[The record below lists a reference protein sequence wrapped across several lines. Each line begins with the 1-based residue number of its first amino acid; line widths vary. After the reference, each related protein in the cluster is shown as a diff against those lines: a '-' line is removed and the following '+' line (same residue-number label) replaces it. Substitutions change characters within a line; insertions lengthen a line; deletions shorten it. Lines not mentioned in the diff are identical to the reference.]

1 MTSTDDQKNFF
12 RLGEIIMEIARKL
25 HVELDGQNA
34 PGITGSQ
41 FFVLRQICS
50 RGRLTVSE
58 VAEKL
63 GVSLSAIT
71 ALVDRLVKS
80 GLVVRSRDGKD
91 RRLVWLEATEKGEE
105 TMESCMEGRKKVV
118 EKYFSRLP
126 EEDLQKLI
134 DVYEKIL
141 FMIKADEKMAKR

>member
-1 MTSTDDQKNFF
+1 MTGTERQKNFF
-12 RLGEIIMEIARKL
+12 RFGEIIMEIARKL
-25 HVELDGQNA
+25 HIELDEQNV

-80 GLVVRSRDGKD
+80 GLVVRSRDEKD
-91 RRLVWLEATEKGEE
+91 RRLVWLEATDKGKE
-105 TMESCMEGRKKVV
+105 TMRNCMEGRKKVA
-118 EKYFSRLP
+118 EKYFSQLS
-126 EEDLQKLI
+126 EEDVQKLV
-134 DVYEKIL
+134 DVYGKIL
-141 FMIKADEKMAKR
+141 SMIKSEEKRG